1 MTIRNL
7 FAATMLG
14 GSLLAALAV
23 QPTPLY
29 AADCLASPK
38 GAAPK
43 GSHWF
48 YRVDRATKKNCWYVR
63 AETARPAAA
72 KPSLT
77 QNAPAP
83 DAPLQPS
90 IANARAEAGAAAAV
104 QPKPHV
110 PEPAPMQVA
119 DEVQDTD
126 TAPAPED
133 GQSTLA
139 SRWLDRPTLDR
150 TSNAAQTSAEANATS
165 NPSTPAATAA
175 PAAMVTSPASSAGV
189 PALLLV
195 IVGALGA
202 AATVAGVLFKFGRP
216 SRDEA
221 PDLRRE
227 PQAPWDSADVGPE
240 VVSPPLASPS
250 PAPEPAAVRE
260 QHDAVIPDEI
270 MQLLSSLSKEA
281 PA

>member
-72 KPSLT
+72 KPSLA

-90 IANARAEAGAAAAV
+90 IANARAEAGAANAV

-119 DEVQDTD
+119 DEVQDSD
-126 TAPAPED
+126 TAAAPEN

-139 SRWLDRPTLDR
+139 SRWLDRPTIDR
-150 TSNAAQTSAEANATS
+150 TGNATPTSADADLTS
-165 NPSTPAATAA
+165 SPSTPAPLAA
-175 PAAMVTSPASSAGV
+175 ATSPAPSAGV

-195 IVGALGA
+195 IIGALGA

-216 SRDEA
+216 GRDEA

-227 PQAPWDSADVGPE
+227 PHAPWDSADVGPA

-250 PAPEPAAVRE
+250 PAPDRAPARE

>member
-23 QPTPLY
+23 QPTPLH
-29 AADCLASPK
+29 AADCLASPN

-72 KPSLT
+72 KPSLA

-83 DAPLQPS
+83 AAPLQPS
-90 IANARAEAGAAAAV
+90 IANARAEVRAGDAM
-104 QPKPHV
+104 QPKPEV
-110 PEPAPMQVA
+110 PEPAPLQVA
-119 DEVQDTD
+119 DEAQPSD
-126 TAPAPED
+126 TAAAPES

-139 SRWLDRPTLDR
+139 SRWLDRPTIDR
-150 TSNAAQTSAEANATS
+150 TSNATPTSSDANPTS
-165 NPSTPAATAA
+165 SPPTPAAPTPLAA
-175 PAAMVTSPASSAGV
+175 VTSPAPSAGI
-189 PALLLV
+189 PPLLLV
-195 IVGALGA
+195 IIGALGA
-202 AATVAGVLFKFGRP
+202 AATVAGVVFKFGR
-216 SRDEA
+216 SRRDDA
-221 PDLRRE
+221 PDFRRE
-227 PQAPWDSADVGPE
+227 PQAPWDAADVEPAI
-240 VVSPPLASPS
+240 VSPPIAGHS
-250 PAPEPAAVRE
+250 PAPERAPAHE

-270 MQLLSSLSKEA
+270 VQLLSSVSKEA
-281 PA
+281 PV

>member
-1 MTIRNL
+1 MHMTIRNL

-29 AADCLASPK
+29 AADCLASPN

-72 KPSLT
+72 KPSLA

-90 IANARAEAGAAAAV
+90 VANARAEASPAERV
-104 QPKPHV
+104 QPTRDA
-110 PEPAPMQVA
+110 PEPAPLQVA
-119 DEVQDTD
+119 EETQGSD
-126 TAPAPED
+126 TAAPEN

-139 SRWLDRPTLDR
+139 SRWLDRPTIDR
-150 TSNAAQTSAEANATS
+150 TNNPAQTSADANPTS
-165 NPSTPAATAA
+165 SPSTPASPTP
-175 PAAMVTSPASSAGV
+175 PAA
-189 PALLLV
+189 
-195 IVGALGA
+195 
-202 AATVAGVLFKFGRP
+202 
-216 SRDEA
+216 
-221 PDLRRE
+221 
-227 PQAPWDSADVGPE
+227 
-240 VVSPPLASPS
+240 VSS
-250 PAPEPAAVRE
+250 PAPSA
-260 QHDAVIPDEI
+260 
-270 MQLLSSLSKEA
+270 
-281 PA
+281 

>member
-14 GSLLAALAV
+14 GALLGALAF

-48 YRVDRATKKNCWYVR
+48 YRVNRATRKNCWYVR
-63 AETARPAAA
+63 AESARPAAA
-72 KPSLT
+72 KPTLT

-90 IANARAEAGAAAAV
+90 IANARAEAGAADAV
-104 QPKPHV
+104 PPKPEI
-110 PEPAPMQVA
+110 PEPAPLQVA
-119 DEVQDTD
+119 DDAPDSDTV
-126 TAPAPED
+126 APEN

-139 SRWLDRPTLDR
+139 SRWLDRPTIDR
-150 TSNAAQTSAEANATS
+150 TSTAASVSADANVT
-165 NPSTPAATAA
+165 PSPATPAVPAA
-175 PAAMVTSPASSAGV
+175 PLATETSPASPAGV
-189 PALLLV
+189 PPLLLV
-195 IVGALGA
+195 IIGALGA
-202 AATVAGVLFKFGRP
+202 AATVAGVLFKFGRS

-227 PQAPWDSADVGPE
+227 PYAPWESAE
-240 VVSPPLASPS
+240 VAPAVASPPLASHP
-250 PAPEPAAVRE
+250 PAPERAPARE